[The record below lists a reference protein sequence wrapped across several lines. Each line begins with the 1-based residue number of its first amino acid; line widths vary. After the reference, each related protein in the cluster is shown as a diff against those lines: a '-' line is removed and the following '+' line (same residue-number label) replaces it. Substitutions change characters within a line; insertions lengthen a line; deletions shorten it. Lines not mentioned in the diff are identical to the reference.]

1 MREFFEYAKRMYKRK
16 NREFKEGVLRVAYG
30 IALAFGS
37 EEVKKLF
44 NPQSDI
50 DRLKK
55 LLEEGA

>member
-1 MREFFEYAKRMYKRK
+1 MYKRK